1 MLAAVV
7 KPASRSLNRF
17 HPWRLCATVCLLA
30 LALATCAR
38 PRERANLLLIAI
50 DTLRADR
57 LSCAG
62 YGRETTPNLDR
73 LAAEG
78 LRFTRVESP
87 RAKTTPAVA
96 SLFSGLYP
104 HDHGV
109 RDLVTPLPADVPTL
123 AEHLAARG
131 WDTAAIVGNFVL
143 RDALSGLS
151 RGFRTWIEDLP
162 ERTGVP
168 PDDAPQR
175 TARSLTDGALAALGL
190 GRPSADGAGPH
201 AALFR
206 SGRPWFLYLHY
217 MDPHGAYAPP
227 PEHDVFRSVEPDP
240 IPRDP
245 GPNPANGA
253 EPWIATYNV
262 PPSDRLADGR
272 IDAARVRDRYD
283 GEVRYA
289 DAEIGRLLEA
299 LRATGALANTWVVVV
314 ADHGES
320 LGEHRYWF
328 EHGRHAYE
336 VTCRV
341 PLIVRP
347 PDGLRARPAPGVRDG
362 DVSLADLAPTLCD
375 WLDVDPLR
383 SPPRTRGPRGRS
395 LAALLARDAP
405 RARAVFCEKVE
416 RTEKLGAIQT
426 KGVRLGDWKLLRR
439 LTELPT
445 TTTPG
450 GRRLVV
456 LTEELYDLAHD
467 PGETRNL
474 VRDPPIDAPLDR
486 LRAELVGFIAA
497 DVDLPGLADELQ
509 RLRER
514 LGASDPETLRALE
527 SLGY

>member
-1 MLAAVV
+1 MTPARSSPTARPGRDRRLRLLVAAFAV
-7 KPASRSLNRF
+7 
-17 HPWRLCATVCLLA
+17 

-38 PRERANLLLIAI
+38 PRERANLLLVVV

-62 YGRETTPNLDR
+62 YPRETTPHLDR

-78 LRFTRVESP
+78 VRFTRVESP

-96 SLFSGLYP
+96 SLMTGLYP

-109 RDLVTPLPADVPTL
+109 RDLVTPLGDEAPTL
-123 AEHLAARG
+123 AEHLASRG

-143 RDALSGLS
+143 RDELSGLR
-151 RGFRTWIEDLP
+151 RGFRVWIEDLP

-190 GRPSADGAGPH
+190 GPPAGDGAGPRG
-201 AALFR
+201 LVLR
-206 SGRPWFLYLHY
+206 EGRPWFLYLHY
-217 MDPHGAYAPP
+217 MDPHGAYTPP
-227 PEHDVFRSVEPDP
+227 PEHDVFRASEPDP
-240 IPRDP
+240 IPHEP
-245 GPNPANGA
+245 GPNPATGA
-253 EPWIATYNV
+253 APWIATYNV
-262 PPSDRLADGR
+262 LPSDRMPDGR

-289 DAEIGRLLEA
+289 DAEIGRLLDA
-299 LRATGALANTWVVVV
+299 LRASGALANTWVVVV

-347 PDGLRARPAPGVRDG
+347 PDRLADRPAGAVRGG
-362 DVSLADLAPTLCD
+362 DVSLADLAPTLCE

-383 SPPRTRGPRGRS
+383 APPRARGPRGRS
-395 LAALLARDAP
+395 VASLLARDAP
-405 RARAVFCEKVE
+405 RPRPVFCEKVE
-416 RTEKLGAIQT
+416 RTEKLGAVQT
-426 KGVRLGDWKLLRR
+426 KGVRIGDWKLLRR
-439 LTELPT
+439 LAEMPAQDA
-445 TTTPG
+445 PG

-456 LTEELYDLAHD
+456 LSEELYDLVRD
-467 PGETRNL
+467 PGETRDL
-474 VRDPPIDAPLDR
+474 SRDPPPEAPLDR
-486 LRAELVGFIAA
+486 LRAELLGFLAA
-497 DVDLPGLADELQ
+497 DVGLAGLGDELQ

-514 LGASDPETLRALE
+514 LGARDPETLRALE
-527 SLGY
+527 ALGY